1 MSTRTIVA
9 DVQPAA
15 HARRPL
21 YAVYGVYAGG
31 PQLFDV
37 PIARPLRAGDITE
50 LSGRYVRMVA
60 NHNGQRLQ
68 TFDVHDEV
76 CAAFERRGA

>member
-1 MSTRTIVA
+1 MSTTMIVA

-21 YAVYGVYAGG
+21 FAVYGVYAGG
-31 PQLFDV
+31 PQLFDA
-37 PIARPLRAGDITE
+37 PIMRPLRAGDIAE
-50 LSGRYVRMVA
+50 LGGRFVRMVA

-68 TFDVHDEV
+68 TVDVHDEV